1 MADAPLITMMR
12 AFLVA
17 AGAMLCLLLGI
28 GNVNAY
34 SGFGT
39 AVIEDREGIPCFGLP
54 PRALEWVRSPRILQ
68 AVMVYHHDTV
78 KAWSFMYDL
87 TPAEPLAPGQCI
99 VYGDLPAS
107 ATLRTSPQPLI
118 PATLYEVYLN
128 APTNGPIRGY
138 TAKFCL
144 KAAPDGSTR
153 VIPVRHDAQKGWSA
167 DACQS

>member
-12 AFLVA
+12 ALLVA

-68 AVMVYHHDTV
+68 AVIVYHHDTV

-87 TPAEPLAPGQCI
+87 TPVEPLAPGQCI

-107 ATLRTSPQPLI
+107 ATLRTLHS
-118 PATLYEVYLN
+118 
-128 APTNGPIRGY
+128 
-138 TAKFCL
+138 
-144 KAAPDGSTR
+144 
-153 VIPVRHDAQKGWSA
+153 H
-167 DACQS
+167 